1 MSFQLLDFA
10 REIAL
15 PEPENF
21 VAKCD
26 ELRLFLEETN
36 RCVNLTR
43 ITGKE
48 EFDLKHVADS
58 LTIFQLF
65 PELLTG
71 KFRIADIGCGAGFPS
86 LILALAAPQLEITAI
101 DSIGKKV
108 AFVARAAE
116 LLGLNNLLTIH
127 GRAVELNRKADFR
140 NQFDIVTARAV
151 APSPKIYGETK
162 NFPRKNGRFI
172 FYKTPS
178 QAAEEMPELLRLKN
192 IQWQQS
198 KVFELPENT
207 GSRCFVIG
215 TPR

>member
-10 REIAL
+10 RKTAL

-21 VAKCD
+21 VAKCN

-116 LLGLNNLLTIH
+116 LLGLNNLRTIH
-127 GRAVELNRKADFR
+127 GRAVELNRKIEFR

-151 APSPKIYGETK
+151 APSQKIYGETK
-162 NFPRKNGRFI
+162 NFTRKNGRFI

-192 IQWQQS
+192 IQWRQS
-198 KVFELPENT
+198 EVFELPEDT